1 MKAIDLKRYS
11 VKFVVDRK
19 AALVKAAGNRNAEM
33 MRFEDMY
40 RMDVYQSGG
49 NHAGRLGDVGVVTDA
64 NEWKISLPLAFAEVE
79 KHKAMMWAKPPTI
92 TVPYAGADVGLAAR
106 AQKLERFLYGVMEA
120 MRLMKV
126 VSLVEW
132 SANCRGRGWLKATYD
147 ENAAH
152 DEFPIRACD
161 VDPKNVYCT
170 WTESRERPTELI
182 ELRKRPRR
190 SVRDMYGE
198 KALAVPT
205 GRLGQKEQWL
215 DEEVEVLDYWAEH
228 VVWEDEEAGEDEAHE
243 AAEEVPLVIEL
254 AAASTLAAMNGPTPT
269 APTDTLAAR
278 LATKGKRKKDADD
291 KREKRKQVRV
301 RKVVHGVLVIGEGAS
316 EGGVWVKKPVVIPG
330 YMYVP
335 YFGFSGHAT
344 PLDGGRD
351 ALSLL
356 YPYARGDAGDE
367 VQGVF
372 QAMNTLASLLLQNSV
387 EMSTAPLVTDD
398 ANAQIDTVTP
408 NFLNRLEPG
417 RTLQYLQKPNTLSVL
432 GNAMEFLKGVM
443 YQVGMPEILAA
454 GRTASLSGQSVE
466 AQGAE
471 YEMRLALRQREREQA
486 LELMFRHILCLA
498 RAWADP
504 DEGWTVSG
512 SGRYGRSYYEETLTP
527 DEIGKNYRVKVKLS
541 SSTPR
546 DVMGLI
552 SMLLN
557 AKRSN
562 EISSETFLDQLQQHI
577 GLASDSPEDEIKK
590 ILRGMFI
597 TSGKLTEQI
606 AEQLGAEYVQ
616 RLTGEVGGLPMPKPP
631 PAPKAESQAPS
642 AEQGPPEMSMAGMPI
657 TPQMVAAMGN
667 PEGAMAMT
675 EGRAEGLANGG

>member
-1 MKAIDLKRYS
+1 MKIDLKRYTP
-11 VKFVVDRK
+11 KFVIERK
-19 AALVKAAGNRNAEM
+19 AALMKAAGNRNAEM
-33 MRFEDMY
+33 MRYEDMY

-49 NHAGRLGDVGVVTDA
+49 GHTARLGDVGVITDA

-120 MRLMKV
+120 TRLTSV
-126 VSLVEW
+126 VVMVEW

-147 ENAAH
+147 ETAAY
-152 DEFPIRACD
+152 DEFPIRICD
-161 VDPKNVYCT
+161 VDPKNIYCT
-170 WTESRERPTELI
+170 WNEARERPTELI
-182 ELRKRPRR
+182 EIRKRTRR

-198 KALAVPT
+198 KALVIPEA
-205 GRLGQKEQWL
+205 RLSKKEQWL
-215 DEEVEVLDYWAEH
+215 DEEIEIIDLWAEH
-228 VVWEDEEAGEDEAHE
+228 VVWEDEEASEDEYHE
-243 AAEEVPLVIEL
+243 EAEAVPLVIEL
-254 AAASTLAAMNGPTPT
+254 AAASTLAAMNGPRP
-269 APTDTLAAR
+269 ARPTDTLGAR
-278 LATKGKRKKDADD
+278 LATKGKRRAEQREAKEP
-291 KREKRKQVRV
+291 KRVRV
-301 RKVVHGVLVIGEGAS
+301 RKVVHGVLAVGEGAAD
-316 EGGVWVKKPVVIPG
+316 GGVWVKKPVVIPG

-335 YFGFSGHAT
+335 YFGLSGHAT

-356 YPYARGDAGDE
+356 YPYARGDAGED

-398 ANAQIDTVTP
+398 PNAQIDTATP

-417 RTLQYLQKPNTLSVL
+417 RTLQYLQKPNTLGAL

-486 LELMFRHILCLA
+486 LEMMFKHVLCLA

-512 SGRYGRSYYEETLTP
+512 SGRYGRSYYEETLLP
-527 DEIGKNYRVKVKLS
+527 SDIGKNYRVKVKLS

-562 EISSETFLDQLQQHI
+562 EISAETFLDQLQQHI

-606 AEQLGAEYVQ
+606 AEQLGSEYVA
-616 RLTGEVGGLPMPKPP
+616 RLTGEVGGIPTPP
-631 PAPKAESQAPS
+631 PPRPQPAAPQAGPT
-642 AEQGPPEMSMAGMPI
+642 QPPPPPEMSMAGMPI
-657 TPQMVAAMGN
+657 TPQLVAAMGN
-667 PEGAMAMT
+667 PEGAMNMA
-675 EGRAEGLANGG
+675 EGSAEGLANGG